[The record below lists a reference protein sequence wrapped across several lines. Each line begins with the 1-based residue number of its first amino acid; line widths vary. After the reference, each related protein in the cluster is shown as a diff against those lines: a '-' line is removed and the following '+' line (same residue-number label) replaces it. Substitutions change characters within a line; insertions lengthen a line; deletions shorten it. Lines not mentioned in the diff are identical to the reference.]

1 MLISNPHREG
11 VRIYQGMDW
20 RGTAT
25 VPPLGP
31 RDTVLCCDLRD
42 VSLDGLDLSLVYFL
56 GCRLNGATFRGA
68 DLRMARFRGCFASP
82 DGRPTNFLGAQWGPT
97 AVLQSHLHALS
108 ERFQGGGWRWSPA
121 LVAAA
126 SDTLSSNN
134 LVRREAA
141 IRLGDL
147 GQPEAAYVTGCLLS
161 DKEWDVRTNA
171 LRTLGRLRGGAF
183 PHQDSMMVEWMFL
196 RLGDEHSVVRQEA
209 ERLVEEI
216 RPTDE
221 LLRTCI
227 ARIMAQGEEGRL
239 AGVRAVLQLARF
251 VDWHYAWLVDR
262 EAVRTLLADPLPAV
276 RVACLNLLKK
286 RGEPETT
293 PWVVA
298 ALADP
303 VPAVRVA
310 AFNALRAGEAL
321 VPASTIKPFL
331 TDPDEDVRRVALM
344 AFSEQGTAEPG
355 DLERA
360 LSDPSPVVR
369 ELAQEI
375 AGRMVGQA

>member
-25 VPPLGP
+25 VPVLGP

-42 VSLDGLDLSLVYFL
+42 VTLDGLDLSLVYFL

-82 DGRPTNFLGAQWGPT
+82 DGPPVDFRGARWGPT
-97 AVLQSHLHALS
+97 AVISSHLHALS
-108 ERFQGGGWRWSPA
+108 DRLEEDGWRWPPA

-134 LVRREAA
+134 LVRREAV

-147 GQPEAAYVTGCLLS
+147 GQPEAAYVTGCLLA

-171 LRTLGRLRGGAF
+171 LRTLSRLRGHAF

-209 ERLVEEI
+209 ERLVKEI
-216 RPTDE
+216 EPSDE
-221 LLRTCI
+221 LLRMCI

-239 AGVRAVLQLARF
+239 AGLRAAVHLARF
-251 VDWHYAWLVDR
+251 VDWHDAWLVDR
-262 EAVRTLLADPLPAV
+262 ETIRALLSDPLPEV
-276 RVACLNLLKK
+276 RVACLDLLEK
-286 RGEPETT
+286 RGEPETML
-293 PWVVA
+293 WVVA
-298 ALADP
+298 ALSDP
-303 VPAVRVA
+303 EPQVRVA
-310 AFNALRAGEAL
+310 AFDTLRVNGLPVLAT
-321 VPASTIKPFL
+321 TIRPFL
-331 TDPDEDVRRVALM
+331 ADPDEDVRWEALI
-344 AFSEQGTAEPG
+344 ALREQGTVEPG
-355 DLERA
+355 DVERG

-375 AGRMVGQA
+375 AGQAVGQV